1 MTGLFVLLLSLPAA
15 AQHRAPAVSLR
26 AVSASRP
33 VPVLP
38 AARLAPALDLL
49 ATPAL
54 TPTLAP
60 KFFPLHLPAVSAGPA
75 PLSPA
80 AAAAELAGRLRGSEV
95 ILIQAARAENGRR
108 QGYDLSKKVEELIKR
123 REGQVRG
130 LERDGPAE
138 IFADTF
144 AVEVRP
150 EHMAEVL
157 AELKALEGADVRSLS
172 ELIALGSRRAAPE
185 LPDAQT
191 LQGYAARIKEGTLES
206 RWTAFAE
213 LASMLETASPEAIA
227 ALPPETRDAL
237 VFPLYGIAAD
247 AANAFN
253 LVQGA
258 TRQDLRKSFIDA
270 KANEEDGWGAVEN
283 GASAALKHPELQAR
297 FMPLRA
303 HLSRTLAAID
313 RLDTEQAR
321 AVVRQVLPHADYA
334 GLELVS
340 KPGRAAAY
348 ARSWL
353 AELENSIAEMKE
365 GLLAPPP
372 AEGEKENKWHGS
384 SRSGGYTHVDG
395 RRQSSHLYQWRP
407 YRFDAAESRNE
418 LLLLLGI
425 PSSGASLVGP
435 MLDLLES
442 FQSRWPELQELHKRK
457 TLARELKSAEGT
469 LAYYKKQAEAEGR
482 PYTPEQLE
490 QIRARQLEQ
499 AGERYEQHDRLDG
512 HSVIDRLLLSF
523 GFHNSYAGAVP
534 GFDEAAYI
542 ANVLSFLS
550 GATQRL
556 EERGLVAQ
564 LADGALHFLTSIADS
579 SALKARPELR
589 AQAVSVWR
597 ALADKTA
604 SIGIKL
610 NTRLDGVID
619 PRPLKNLEPAVF
631 EAEPGDNTVW
641 QLAPSPDGLFIAQA
655 TGDRR
660 IRVWGVH
667 TRAILTTIELDDAR
681 QLYGDLANS
690 LGVSWDGPRLIV
702 TTLHDEEGRKKS
714 YNLIRSFDPALKP
727 IQKPA
732 DALAESRVDDAY
744 VLREHADGRGG
755 RFFASPKELRNEQH
769 HYLGEEITL
778 ISADGRPLSKLQNA
792 HLLHLKGPRL
802 LTLTPGKTP
811 PLLQLW
817 NVSDPA
823 APVDVTPDWLLLRVS
838 EWRNRNPPSEYG
850 WWPTIEARLGDYQG
864 RPALLWAD
872 QGRLSILDLQT
883 GEELRSLEIPSG
895 WRISSYKTNADG
907 TRLAALLTAPGQ
919 FAGPNPERIAAWN
932 LSTGEL
938 VMDHDTTYKP
948 KGWLYMRG
956 SAIAAL
962 EFGEDGRTLVAAGR
976 SGIQVFE
983 LP

>member
-1 MTGLFVLLLSLPAA
+1 L
-15 AQHRAPAVSLR
+15 
-26 AVSASRP
+26 AS
-33 VPVLP
+33 
-38 AARLAPALDLL
+38 
-49 ATPAL
+49 PAL

-60 KFFPLHLPAVSAGPA
+60 KFFPVHLPAVSAGPA

-95 ILIQAARAENGRR
+95 ILIQAAQAENGRR
-108 QGYDLSKKVEELIKR
+108 QGYDLSQKVEELIKR

-130 LERDGPAE
+130 LQRDGPAE

-191 LQGYAARIKEGTLES
+191 LQGYAARLKDGTLEA

-213 LASMLETASPEAIA
+213 LASMLETASPEALA

-258 TRQDLRKSFIDA
+258 TRTDLRKSFLDA

-313 RLDTEQAR
+313 RLGTEQAR

-334 GLELVS
+334 GLELIS
-340 KPGRAAAY
+340 RPERAAAY

-384 SRSGGYTHVDG
+384 NRSGGYTHVDG
-395 RRQSSHLYQWRP
+395 RRQSAHLYQWRP

-457 TLARELKSAEGT
+457 TLAREYKSAEGN

-482 PYTPEQLE
+482 PYTPEQVE
-490 QIRARQLEQ
+490 QIRAQLLEQ
-499 AGERYEQHDRLDG
+499 ANERYEQHDRLDG
-512 HSVIDRLLLSF
+512 HSVIDRLLTSF

-579 SALKARPELR
+579 SALKTRPELR

-604 SIGIKL
+604 AIGIKL

-619 PRPLKNLEPAVF
+619 PRPEKRVEPQALESVA
-631 EAEPGDNTVW
+631 GDATVW
-641 QLAPSPDGLFIAQA
+641 QLAPSPDGRFIAQA

-660 IRVWGVH
+660 IRVWDAA
-667 TRAILTTIELDDAR
+667 TRALVTTIELDDAR

-690 LGVSWDGPRLIV
+690 LGVSWDGPRLRV
-702 TTLHDEEGRKKS
+702 TTLHDGEKDGKKVA
-714 YNLIRSFDPALKP
+714 YNLIRTYDLRTPQPVRNA
-727 IQKPA
+727 I
-732 DALAESRVDDAY
+732 DAVREDIAMGVY
-744 VLREHADGRGG
+744 VLRENSIGVGG
-755 RFFASPKELRNEQH
+755 PFYASPVELRNEQH
-769 HYLGEEITL
+769 HYLGAEVRL
-778 ISADGRPLSKLQNA
+778 IAADGRELAKLEKAQ
-792 HLLHLKGPRL
+792 LLDLKKDRL
-802 LTLTPGKTP
+802 LSAAPGRSQAQ
-811 PLLQLW
+811 LQLW
-817 NVSDPA
+817 DVADPA
-823 APVDVTPDWLLLRVS
+823 QPQDITPDWLRLKVA
-838 EWRNRNPPSEYG
+838 EWRQRNPPSEYG
-850 WWPTIEARLGDYQG
+850 WWPSIEAKLGTYQG

-883 GEELRSLEIPSG
+883 GAELRSLEIPSG
-895 WRISSYKTNADG
+895 WRLSPYLTNAAG
-907 TRLAALLTAPGQ
+907 TLLAAIVTAPGQ
-919 FAGPNPERIAAWN
+919 FAGPNPERVIAWD
-932 LSTGEL
+932 LTTGEL
-938 VMDHDTTYKP
+938 LMDHDATYVP
-948 KGWLYMRG
+948 TGWLYTRG
-956 SAIAAL
+956 QSIAHL
-962 EFGEDGRTLVAAGR
+962 DFSGDRRLIAAGR
-976 SGIQVFE
+976 KGVQVFE